1 MARLEY
7 PFTPT
12 VDHVDEL
19 HGRKIPDP
27 YRWLEDPNSPQ
38 TRAWIEAQNAVTFRF
53 LEQIPVRERLRQR
66 LTELWDYP
74 KATPPFKR
82 GGRYFSFRNSGLQNH
97 NVLYVQESLDTEP
110 RVLLDPNA
118 LSSDGT
124 VALNSVAVSRDGNYL
139 AYALAE
145 SGSDWLTWRVRE
157 VATGQDLPDELRWS
171 KFSLAAWLPD
181 GSGFFYSRYDEP
193 KEG

>member
-53 LEQIPVRERLRQR
+53 LEPIR
-66 LTELWDYP
+66 
-74 KATPPFKR
+74 KA
-82 GGRYFSFRNSGLQNH
+82 
-97 NVLYVQESLDTEP
+97 
-110 RVLLDPNA
+110 LL
-118 LSSDGT
+118 L
-124 VALNSVAVSRDGNYL
+124 
-139 AYALAE
+139 
-145 SGSDWLTWRVRE
+145 
-157 VATGQDLPDELRWS
+157 
-171 KFSLAAWLPD
+171 
-181 GSGFFYSRYDEP
+181 
-193 KEG
+193 